1 MRIISHHETSDPAIP
16 RTLARALRRVAAR
29 DDVPVSAG
37 VKKLLE
43 DPLVAEVRSRSR
55 RRRGRER
62 ASRGSILAPLTDPH
76 CAPPVDEVP
85 TRGGVLVRLG
95 GTGRS
100 VSGR

>member
-1 MRIISHHETSDPAIP
+1 MAFIPDIPSGPALCAASP
-16 RTLARALRRVAAR
+16 RVTT
-29 DDVPVSAG
+29 VPVSAV

-43 DPLVAEVRSRSR
+43 DALVAEGEIEITPTPSRES
-55 RRRGRER
+55 